1 MTYILSN
8 EEEKTL
14 LDVLKQSKQT
24 LLYFYPK
31 DMTSGCT
38 KQAIW
43 LKDHYERFQEK
54 GIQIIGVSRDNLK
67 KHQQFVEKYELPFL
81 LIADTESTLCEQFSV
96 IAEKSMYGRK
106 YLGIVRSTFLLD
118 QEGNILQ
125 EWRNVKLAK
134 HFEEL
139 SQLLD

>member
-43 LKDHYERFQEK
+43 LKDHYERFQKK